1 MNELRILIVE
11 DEPIIA
17 ENISIYLNNND
28 FIVSAIAYDDD
39 EAMHQLKWNTP
50 DAVLLDI
57 NLDCSRDGI
66 DIAEVINKNYNLPF
80 LFLTSYADKE
90 TLQRAKNVQPSGYIV
105 KPFHEKTLLSSLEIA
120 ISNHALRL
128 NREAP
133 FPDLERINANVLSVI
148 SEREYEVM
156 RCIYDG
162 KTNNQIAA
170 ELYVSINTVKVHL
183 KNLYLKLDVDSRTTA
198 LARLRQFMPK

>member
-1 MNELRILIVE
+1 MNEIRILIVE

-28 FIVSAIAYDDD
+28 FIVSAVAYDDED
-39 EAMHQLKWNTP
+39 ALHQLRWNTP

-66 DIAEVINKNYNLPF
+66 DIAEIINKNYNLPF

-90 TLQRAKNVQPSGYIV
+90 TLQRAKHVQPGGYIV
-105 KPFHEKTLLSSLEIA
+105 KPFQEKTLLTSLEIA
-120 ISNHALRL
+120 ISNHAHQV

-133 FPDLERINANVLSVI
+133 FPDLERINMKLLSVI
-148 SEREYEVM
+148 SEREYEVL

-170 ELYVSINTVKVHL
+170 ELFVSINTVKVHL
-183 KNLYLKLDVDSRTTA
+183 KNLYLKMEVDSRTTA
-198 LARLRQFMPK
+198 LARLRQFMLK